1 MSCLVFYTM
10 REWNFVSR
18 NPVQLLDKMSD
29 EEQSTFNFDVR
40 KIDWETYMTNFV
52 TGVGKYLFK
61 EDVGTLP
68 DDTRRKSLNK

>member
-1 MSCLVFYTM
+1 MSCLEFYTM

-18 NPVQLLDKMSD
+18 NHFQLLDKMSD

-52 TGVGKYLFK
+52 TGVRKYLFK
-61 EDVGTLP
+61 EDMDTLLSA
-68 DDTRRKSLNK
+68 RKNLKK